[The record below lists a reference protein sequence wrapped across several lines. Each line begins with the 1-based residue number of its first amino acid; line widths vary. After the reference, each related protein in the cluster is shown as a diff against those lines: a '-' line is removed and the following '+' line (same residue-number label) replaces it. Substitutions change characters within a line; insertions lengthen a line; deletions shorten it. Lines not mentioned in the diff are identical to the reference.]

1 MHTKLYSATVIG
13 VNAYT
18 IEIEVDLSFGML
30 QFHIVG
36 LPDLAIKESKQR
48 VITALKNC
56 GYTLPERK
64 ITVNL
69 APAHIK
75 KEGSLFDVAIALGIL
90 YASNLCDYDAH
101 FLQETFFVG
110 ELSLDGR
117 IKPIL
122 GLLAI
127 AFDARK
133 LGIKRLFV
141 PRDNAPEA
149 ALIHGLEVIAVDH
162 LADIVKI
169 LRKEAPLIPFIA
181 PPILRQGFGGQAV
194 DLAQVK
200 GQMQAKR
207 VLQIAAAGRHNVLFV
222 GSPGSG
228 KTMLAQRLIT
238 IMPEMTFDEMLETSK
253 IYSICG
259 KLPAE
264 RLIAQ
269 RPCRTPH
276 HTISSPGL
284 VGGGSTP
291 QPGEI
296 SLAHN
301 GILFLDE
308 FTEFRRSTLEVLRQ
322 PLEERN
328 VTISRA
334 QQTLTFPS
342 SFLLIAAL
350 NPCPC
355 GYYGDTQKECSCS
368 QQQIRTYMQKL
379 SGPLLD
385 RIDLQVYLPS
395 VKYEDMQQQNQPLT
409 SSSAEL
415 HKKVQSA
422 VERQQKRF
430 TLDTMHNGHM
440 SAQMIDEHCKVTDAA
455 QEVIKKAFETLHLSM
470 RGYHKLLKISRT
482 IADLENSDD
491 ILPKHVQEAL
501 MYRSIDKSLNTSV

>member
-13 VNAYT
+13 INAHK

-30 QFHIVG
+30 QFFLVG

-56 GYTLPERK
+56 GYSLPERK

-75 KEGSLFDVAIALGIL
+75 KEGSLFDLPIALGII
-90 YASNLCDYDAH
+90 YAAKLCDYDAA
-101 FLQETFFVG
+101 FLEDTFFVG

-117 IKPIL
+117 IKPVL
-122 GLLAI
+122 GVLAI
-127 AFDARK
+127 AFDALK
-133 LGIKRLFV
+133 LGIKRIIV
-141 PRDNAPEA
+141 PLENAPEA
-149 ALIHGLEVIAVDH
+149 ALIEGLEVIAVSH
-162 LADIVKI
+162 LTDIVKI
-169 LRKEAPLIPFIA
+169 LRKEAPSIPFIPA
-181 PPILRQGFGGQAV
+181 KLDTSEVERQLL

-200 GQMQAKR
+200 GQTQAKR
-207 VLQIAAAGRHNVLFV
+207 VLQIAAAGRHNLLFV

-238 IMPEMTFDEMLETSK
+238 IMPPLSFNEMLETSK

-264 RLIAQ
+264 KLISQ
-269 RPCRTPH
+269 RPCRAPH

-308 FTEFRRSTLEVLRQ
+308 FTEFRRQTLEVLRQ

-342 SFLLIAAL
+342 SFLLVAAL

-355 GYYGDTQKECSCS
+355 GYYGDARKECSCTK
-368 QQQIRTYMQKL
+368 QQIYAYMQKL

-395 VKYEDMQQQNQPLT
+395 VKYEDTQHQT
-409 SSSAEL
+409 ASISSAEL
-415 HKKVQSA
+415 YAKVTRA
-422 VERQQKRF
+422 RERQLKRF
-430 TLDTMHNGHM
+430 NGNESM
-440 SAQMIDEHCKVTDAA
+440 YNGYMTPEMIDEHCKVTDAA
-455 QEVIKKAFETLHLSM
+455 QELIKKAFETLHLSM

-482 IADLENSDD
+482 IADLEDSDA

-501 MYRSIDKSLNTSV
+501 MYRSIDKSLGSLQ

>member
-13 VNAYT
+13 VNAYK

-56 GYTLPERK
+56 GYSLPERK

-75 KEGSLFDVAIALGIL
+75 KEGSLFDVAIALGIM
-90 YASNLCDYDAH
+90 YASNLCDYDAQ
-101 FLQETFFVG
+101 FLQETFFIG

-122 GLLAI
+122 GVLAI
-127 AFDARK
+127 AFDAHK
-133 LGIKRLFV
+133 LGIKRVIV
-141 PRDNAPEA
+141 PQENAAEA
-149 ALIHGLEVIAVDH
+149 ALINGLEVIAVAH
-162 LADIVKI
+162 LTDIVTI
-169 LRKEAPLIPFIA
+169 LRKER
-181 PPILRQGFGGQAV
+181 PITCYVAKKIEQHQYNQLH

-238 IMPEMTFDEMLETSK
+238 IMPPMTFHEMLETSK

-264 RLIAQ
+264 QLISE
-269 RPCRTPH
+269 RPCRAPH

-308 FTEFRRSTLEVLRQ
+308 FTEFKRTTLEVLRQ
-322 PLEERN
+322 PLEERT

-334 QQTLTFPS
+334 QQTLSFPS
-342 SFLLIAAL
+342 SFLLVAAL

-355 GYYGDTQKECSCS
+355 GYYGDANKECSCTHK
-368 QQQIRTYMQKL
+368 QIHAYMQKL

-395 VKYEDMQQQNQPLT
+395 VKYEETQNTQHAT
-409 SSSAEL
+409 SSTEL
-415 HKKVQSA
+415 FAKVA
-422 VERQQKRF
+422 TALERQRKRF
-430 TLDTMHNGHM
+430 GNDALYNGYM
-440 SAQMIDEHCKVTDAA
+440 TPEMVEEHCKVTEQA
-455 QEVIKKAFETLHLSM
+455 QLIIKKAFETMHLSM

-482 IADLENSDD
+482 IADLEDSDN

-501 MYRSIDKSLNTSV
+501 MYRSIDKSLSALPH

>member
-1 MHTKLYSATVIG
+1 MHAKLYSATVIG
-13 VNAYT
+13 INAHR

-30 QFHIVG
+30 QFFIVG

-48 VITALKNC
+48 IVTALKNC

-75 KEGSLFDVAIALGIL
+75 KEGSLFDVPIALGIL
-90 YASNLCDYDAH
+90 YANQLCTYDPA
-101 FLQETFFVG
+101 FLQETLFIG

-117 IKPIL
+117 IKPVIGVL
-122 GLLAI
+122 PI
-127 AFDARK
+127 AFDAHK
-133 LGIKRLFV
+133 LGIKRIIV
-141 PRDNAPEA
+141 PQENAPEA
-149 ALIHGLEVIAVDH
+149 ALIAGLEIIAVDH
-162 LADIVKI
+162 LTEVVKL
-169 LRKEAPLIPFIA
+169 LRKEMPLVPFVRKDTHLL
-181 PPILRQGFGGQAV
+181 PTRPVL
-194 DLAQVK
+194 DLADVK

-238 IMPEMTFDEMLETSK
+238 LMPPMTQQEMLETSK
-253 IYSICG
+253 VYSVCG
-259 KLPAE
+259 KLPTEQLVAE
-264 RLIAQ
+264 

-308 FTEFRRSTLEVLRQ
+308 FTEFRRTTLEVLRQ

-334 QQTLTFPS
+334 QQSLTFPA
-342 SFLLIAAL
+342 SFLLVAAL

-355 GYYGDTQKECSCS
+355 GYYGDKKKECVCS
-368 QQQIRTYMQKL
+368 QQQIRASLNKL

-395 VKYEDMQQQNQPLT
+395 VSFDDAQKTVAQQ
-409 SSSAEL
+409 SSHEL
-415 HKKVQSA
+415 YQKVQRA
-422 VERQQKRF
+422 HDIQQARF
-430 TLDTMHNGHM
+430 NDSTMHNGYM
-440 SAQMIDEHCKVTDAA
+440 PTQMLEAHCRVTDAA
-455 QEVIKKAFETLHLSM
+455 QAIIKKAFDSMNLSM

-482 IADLENSDD
+482 IADLEGSEQ
-491 ILPKHVQEAL
+491 ILPMHVQEAL
-501 MYRSIDKSLNTSV
+501 MYRSIDRSLNQTKNI

>member
-13 VNAYT
+13 VNAYK

-30 QFHIVG
+30 QFFLVG

-56 GYTLPERK
+56 GYSLPERK

-75 KEGSLFDVAIALGIL
+75 KEGSLFDLAIALGII
-90 YASNLCDYDAH
+90 YAASLCDYDAS

-110 ELSLDGR
+110 ELALDGR

-122 GLLAI
+122 GVLAI
-127 AFDARK
+127 AFDAHK
-133 LGIKRLFV
+133 LGIKRIVV
-141 PRDNAPEA
+141 PLENAAEA
-149 ALIHGLEVIAVDH
+149 ALIEGLEVIAVEH
-162 LADIVKI
+162 LADLVKM
-169 LRKEAPLIPFIA
+169 LRKEIPFTIYTNRKLEA
-181 PPILRQGFGGQAV
+181 CKGTQLH

-207 VLQIAAAGRHNVLFV
+207 VLQIAAAGRHNLLFV

-238 IMPEMTFDEMLETSK
+238 IMPPMTFNEMLETSK

-264 RLIAQ
+264 QLISE
-269 RPCRTPH
+269 RPCRAPH

-308 FTEFRRSTLEVLRQ
+308 FTEFKRTTLEVLRQ
-322 PLEERN
+322 PLEERT

-334 QQTLTFPS
+334 QQTLSFPS
-342 SFLLIAAL
+342 SFLLVAAL

-355 GYYGDTQKECSCS
+355 GFYGDTHKECSCTQKQI
-368 QQQIRTYMQKL
+368 QQYMQKL

-395 VKYEDMQQQNQPLT
+395 VKYEETQHAQPAT
-409 SSSAEL
+409 SSADL
-415 HKKVQSA
+415 FAKVSVA
-422 VERQQKRF
+422 RERQLKRF
-430 TLDTMHNGHM
+430 GLDTIYNGYM
-440 SAQMIDEHCKVTDAA
+440 SPEMIEQHCKVTPEA
-455 QEVIKKAFETLHLSM
+455 QNLIKKGLW
-470 RGYHKLLKISRT
+470 
-482 IADLENSDD
+482 N
-491 ILPKHVQEAL
+491 
-501 MYRSIDKSLNTSV
+501 

>member
-1 MHTKLYSATVIG
+1 MHTKLYSAAVIG
-13 VNAYT
+13 VNAHK

-30 QFHIVG
+30 QFFIVG

-56 GYTLPERK
+56 GYSLPERK

-75 KEGSLFDVAIALGIL
+75 KEGSLFDVAIALGII
-90 YASNLCDYDAH
+90 YAANLCHYDAS

-117 IKPIL
+117 IKSIL
-122 GLLAI
+122 GVLAI
-127 AFDARK
+127 AFDAHK
-133 LGIKRLFV
+133 LGIKRIIV
-141 PRDNAPEA
+141 PSENAAEA
-149 ALIHGLEVIAVDH
+149 ALIEELEVIPVEH
-162 LADIVKI
+162 LTDIVKM
-169 LRKEAPLIPFIA
+169 LRKEIPWTIYSRKNIA
-181 PPILRQGFGGQAV
+181 TPRQAQLL

-207 VLQIAAAGRHNVLFV
+207 VLQIAAAGRHNLLFV

-238 IMPEMTFDEMLETSK
+238 IMPPMSGNEMLETSK

-264 RLIAQ
+264 QLIAE
-269 RPCRTPH
+269 RPCRAPH

-308 FTEFRRSTLEVLRQ
+308 FTEFKRTTLEVLRQ
-322 PLEERN
+322 PLEERV

-334 QQTLTFPS
+334 QQALSFPS

-355 GYYGDTQKECSCS
+355 GYYGDTNKECTCS
-368 QQQIRTYMQKL
+368 QKQIQTYMQKL

-395 VKYEDMQQQNQPLT
+395 VKYEETQNSQPAI
-409 SSSAEL
+409 SSANLFE
-415 HKKVQSA
+415 KVIIA
-422 VERQQKRF
+422 RERQIKRF
-430 TLDTMHNGHM
+430 GNETMYNGYM
-440 SAQMIDEHCKVTDAA
+440 TPEMIEKYCKVTP
-455 QEVIKKAFETLHLSM
+455 ETETIIKKAFEIMHLSM

-482 IADLENSDD
+482 IADLEDCD
-491 ILPKHVQEAL
+491 GILPKHVQEAL
-501 MYRSIDKSLNTSV
+501 MYRSIDKSLSALQH

>member
-1 MHTKLYSATVIG
+1 MHTKIYSATVIG
-13 VNAYT
+13 IHAHK

-30 QFHIVG
+30 QFFLVG
-36 LPDLAIKESKQR
+36 LPDLAVKESKQR

-75 KEGSLFDVAIALGIL
+75 KEGCLFDVAIALGII
-90 YASNLCDYDAH
+90 YAAKLCDYDADY
-101 FLQETFFVG
+101 LKETFFIG
-110 ELSLDGR
+110 ELALDGR
-117 IKPIL
+117 IKPVL
-122 GLLAI
+122 GVLAI
-127 AFDARK
+127 AFDALK
-133 LGIKRLFV
+133 LGVKRIILPV
-141 PRDNAPEA
+141 ENAPEA
-149 ALIHGLEVIAVDH
+149 ALIEGLEIIPVAH
-162 LADIVKI
+162 LTEIVSI
-169 LRKEAPLIPFIA
+169 MRKETLAIPFQIRKITNA
-181 PPILRQGFGGQAV
+181 HAQHLL

-200 GQMQAKR
+200 GQTQAKR
-207 VLQIAAAGRHNVLFV
+207 VLQIAAAGRHNLLFV

-238 IMPEMTFDEMLETSK
+238 IMPPLSFNEMLETSK

-264 RLIAQ
+264 QLITQ
-269 RPCRTPH
+269 RPCRSPH

-308 FTEFRRSTLEVLRQ
+308 FTEFRRPTLEALRQ
-322 PLEERN
+322 PLEERK

-342 SFLLIAAL
+342 SFLLVAAL

-355 GYYGDTQKECSCS
+355 GYYGDTRKECSCTK
-368 QQQIRTYMQKL
+368 QQIYSYMQKL

-385 RIDLQVYLPS
+385 RIDLQVYLPH
-395 VKYEDMQQQNQPLT
+395 VTYDDTQQAAPSL
-409 SSSAEL
+409 SSAEL
-415 HKKVQSA
+415 FKKVECA
-422 VERQQKRF
+422 RQRQLKRF
-430 TLDTMHNGHM
+430 NNNEALCNGYM
-440 SAQMIDEHCKVTDAA
+440 TPEMIEEHCKVTAA
-455 QEVIKKAFETLHLSM
+455 SQELIKKAFETLHLSM

-482 IADLENSDD
+482 IADLEDSDE

-501 MYRSIDKSLNTSV
+501 MYRSIDKSLNVL

>member
-13 VNAYT
+13 VNAYK

-56 GYTLPERK
+56 GYSLPERK

-75 KEGSLFDVAIALGIL
+75 KEGSLFDVAIALGIM
-90 YASNLCDYDAH
+90 YASNLCDYDAQ
-101 FLQETFFVG
+101 FLEETFFIG

-122 GLLAI
+122 GVLAI
-127 AFDARK
+127 AFDAHK
-133 LGIKRLFV
+133 LGIKRVIV
-141 PRDNAPEA
+141 PQENAAEA
-149 ALIHGLEVIAVDH
+149 ALIDGLEVIAVTH
-162 LADIVKI
+162 LTDIVTM
-169 LRKEAPLIPFIA
+169 LRKEAPITCYVAKKRGPHQRNQLH
-181 PPILRQGFGGQAV
+181 

-238 IMPEMTFDEMLETSK
+238 IMPPMTFHEMLETSK

-264 RLIAQ
+264 HLISE
-269 RPCRTPH
+269 RPCRAPH

-308 FTEFRRSTLEVLRQ
+308 FTEFKRTTLEVLRQ
-322 PLEERN
+322 PLEERT

-334 QQTLTFPS
+334 QQTLSFPS
-342 SFLLIAAL
+342 SFLLVAAL

-355 GYYGDTQKECSCS
+355 GYYGDANKECSCT
-368 QQQIRTYMQKL
+368 QKQIHAYMQKL

-395 VKYEDMQQQNQPLT
+395 VKYEETQHTQHAT
-409 SSSAEL
+409 SSAEL
-415 HKKVQSA
+415 FAKVA
-422 VERQQKRF
+422 TALERQRTRF
-430 TLDTMHNGHM
+430 GNDAVYNGHM
-440 SAQMIDEHCKVTDAA
+440 APEMIDEHCKVTDEA
-455 QEVIKKAFETLHLSM
+455 QLIIKKAFETMHLSM

-482 IADLENSDD
+482 IADLEDSDN

-501 MYRSIDKSLNTSV
+501 MYRSIDKSLSVLPH